1 MIFVRLGPGRHRGSE
16 EAGVLGASSASRE
29 LRQLVPG
36 PLRTSSSPS
45 SHSAKFRPDPNHK
58 ETSVF
63 HTSGGTGHV
72 DVVVNDFFANTNAD
86 RQYLSP
92 TVPRLLVGICAVEAG
107 KEQRDAG
114 VLHRR
119 CVLVAFVIDSC
130 AQSLIDLPQVASRQ
144 ERSAVRAW
152 AEAPVLNRSAAS
164 SRRSV
169 ESSRRLRTTS
179 SHSSRSSAGI
189 SS

>member
-114 VLHRR
+114 ILHRR

-144 ERSAVRAW
+144 ERSQQSYKDRVSTLPLP
-152 AEAPVLNRSAAS
+152 ESPAP
-164 SRRSV
+164 
-169 ESSRRLRTTS
+169 
-179 SHSSRSSAGI
+179 
-189 SS
+189 